1 MWHTAA
7 DRRGAHA
14 PLGGTRPYNSPPP
27 TQPVQVSEHTRCR
40 VRITVSAGAGKVP
53 QKGHKV
59 SLTGVMVSHLPI
71 HVRRGEM
78 DAVEERRAVAA
89 AG

>member
-1 MWHTAA
+1 MCPCPCN
-7 DRRGAHA
+7 R
-14 PLGGTRPYNSPPP
+14 PP
-27 TQPVQVSEHTRCR
+27 THHPPVQVSEHARCR
-40 VRITVSAGAGKVP
+40 VRITVSADAGQVR

-78 DAVEERRAVAA
+78 DAVEERMAVAA
-89 AG
+89 AAG